1 MSRCLRFQI
10 TLFFLISLCWTGSLF
25 ATTAQSSEQQLK
37 QSINSLYRARTTII
51 NNHLE
56 EEQSDPGSPVE
67 KSDFLLFLSYLDGRI
82 LYYCDQLFSLGGESS
97 LNGLPC
103 PVDDEGKLETSS
115 YTPLP
120 TVKVQTDREKTAS
133 LDNELQ
139 ASLGSFDDYLL
150 NEQEEIAAT
159 VPTQREGSSYNRAG
173 AKEGGGYNDDRGEG
187 GEVQKKSSGAT
198 AASSTRT
205 TSTNRGSGVG
215 STNQSRHPPTSG
227 NKDLSQNDDDIVA
240 RQLREAAE
248 QESDPEVK
256 ARLWEEY
263 RKYKQGVD

>member
-1 MSRCLRFQI
+1 MSRCLRYQTTFLI
-10 TLFFLISLCWTGSLF
+10 LISLCWTGQLWA
-25 ATTAQSSEQQLK
+25 ATSQSSEQQLE

-56 EEQSDPGSPVE
+56 EEQSALFSPVE

-82 LYYCDQLFSLGGESS
+82 LYYCEQLFYLGGASS

-103 PVDDEGKLETSS
+103 PVGDEGKIETSS

-120 TVKVQTDREKTAS
+120 IGKTQTDKEKTAS

-139 ASLGSFDDYLL
+139 ASLGSFDDFLL
-150 NEQEEIAAT
+150 KEQEQISAT
-159 VPTQREGSSYNRAG
+159 VPTQREGSSYNG
-173 AKEGGGYNDDRGEG
+173 ARVKGDGVYHDDRGDG
-187 GEVQKKSSGAT
+187 GGAQKKSSGAT
-198 AASSTRT
+198 ATSSAKT
-205 TSTNRGSGVG
+205 TSTNKGSGVG

-227 NKDLSQNDDDIVA
+227 SKDLSQNDDDIVA